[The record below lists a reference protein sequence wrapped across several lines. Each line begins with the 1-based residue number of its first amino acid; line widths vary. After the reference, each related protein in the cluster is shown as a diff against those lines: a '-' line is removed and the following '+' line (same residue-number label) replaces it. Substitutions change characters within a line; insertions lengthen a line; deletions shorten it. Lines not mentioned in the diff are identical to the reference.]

1 MVTCLNIHD
10 LEDLISFH
18 YYFIVNR
25 VVMSGLKVSVTS
37 CEAKYPTKSSYYKL
51 VKLLDFHYIRK
62 SFQFTQNKTIY
73 YDLHLKSL
81 WTGLIATQFLN
92 LFVYLN

>member
-25 VVMSGLKVSVTS
+25 VVMSGLKVSITS
-37 CEAKYPTKSSYYKL
+37 CEAKYSTKSSYYKL

-62 SFQFTQNKTIY
+62 SFQFTQNKTVY
-73 YDLHLKSL
+73 YDLHSKSL
-81 WTGLIATQFLN
+81 WTSLIVSQFLN
-92 LFVYLN
+92 LFVLLN